1 MMLLSNFCN
10 IPVILCN
17 ATRPNVILLSVI
29 LMNVMAPFLRVCS
42 MSCFEF
48 RLFHSK
54 KPFLKQK
61 WRCPIILST
70 CHLVNLSFCQLVI
83 WWICHFVNSSFGEFV
98 ILSTRHLVN
107 LSFSSTIHLVNLSFC
122 QRVIWPIC
130 HFVNLSFGEF
140 VILSTHHL
148 VNLSFCQLIIWWF
161 VILSTSQ

>member
-10 IPVILCN
+10 VPVILCN
-17 ATRPNVILLSVI
+17 ATRPNVILLNVI

-70 CHLVNLSFCQLVI
+70 RHLVNLSFCQ
-83 WWICHFVNSSFGEFV
+83 W
-98 ILSTRHLVN
+98 
-107 LSFSSTIHLVNLSFC
+107 
-122 QRVIWPIC
+122 
-130 HFVNLSFGEF
+130 
-140 VILSTHHL
+140 VILSTHHFVYSLFWPHKNLQL
-148 VNLSFCQLIIWWF
+148 VILLILSFCKLVI
-161 VILSTSQ
+161 VILSTHKFPTGHFVNWMFC